1 MEVVHELYQSTGTIW
16 ELYSPDMNVP
26 ATNETGIHLVKPNF
40 VGWTGLI
47 PISMFIENII
57 GIRADGS
64 TDRIVWRTNTT
75 SHHGIE
81 NLRFGNVT
89 TTLIREG
96 NTITIESTAPYV
108 LIVNG
113 EKYSIGKG
121 VSQVELTD
129 K

>member
-1 MEVVHELYQSTGTIW
+1 MKIGFIGLGNMAGAILSGMLKSGKFANDELYGIDR
-16 ELYSPDMNVP
+16 SPEVTKALADR
-26 ATNETGIHLVKPNF
+26 
-40 VGWTGLI
+40 
-47 PISMFIENII
+47 I

-64 TDRIVWRTNTT
+64 TNRIVWRTNTT
-75 SHHGIE
+75 SRHGIE